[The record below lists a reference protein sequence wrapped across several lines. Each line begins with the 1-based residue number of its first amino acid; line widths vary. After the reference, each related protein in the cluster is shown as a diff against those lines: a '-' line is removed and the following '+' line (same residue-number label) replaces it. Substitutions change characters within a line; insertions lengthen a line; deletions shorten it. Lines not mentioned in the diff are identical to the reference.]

1 MEEGVLKIGVFRP
14 IFRFISKKHPGYEL
28 GNTGID
34 VGLMWRHRLRNCIQR
49 DAAEAWIKEARY
61 GHSYN
66 GRQIGTR
73 MRSMDGAIFN
83 DLE

>member
-1 MEEGVLKIGVFRP
+1 M
-14 IFRFISKKHPGYEL
+14 
-28 GNTGID
+28 
-34 VGLMWRHRLRNCIQR
+34 QR
-49 DAAEAWIKEARY
+49 DAAEAWIKDARY

-66 GRQIGTR
+66 ERRIRTR